1 MWDSEET
8 KTWSK
13 GMDGPQNDKTRS
25 GNGKR
30 FGEEEWYAGNEIGR
44 SREGAEGEWKRIAV
58 WQWQRYLSGTEGERR
73 STGVD

>member
-1 MWDSEET
+1 MVRKTIRLLHDVET
-8 KTWSK
+8 
-13 GMDGPQNDKTRS
+13 G
-25 GNGKR
+25 